1 MKPPAGNGARDRMQL
16 TISMRTNTCDFM
28 RGSFGQSALK
38 FKRSSMR
45 LSDFCQ
51 DIFLNE
57 VLYHLLRFA
66 LEKELQFFFIFT

>member
-1 MKPPAGNGARDRMQL
+1 MKPLAGNGARDRMQL
-16 TISMRTNTCDFM
+16 TRTNTCDFM

-57 VLYHLLRFA
+57 VLYHLLR
-66 LEKELQFFFIFT
+66 LPLKKS